1 MNIKDIP
8 LICVNF
14 NQKSYLIGLVNQ
26 FRFYYPQNPVWIVDN
41 GSNYEP
47 LISFYQNNLE
57 KDIELHLYP
66 DNDFIGNLNKF
77 ISFKKPEYYILSD
90 VDLQIH
96 STTPPNFLEIFK
108 TAIDSHGFHHAGFG
122 LITDDI
128 PAWNPKA
135 GWIQGDEKALLT
147 QPVTITHE
155 GKEYHGHKAA
165 LDTTFS
171 LWKRDNGGWKS
182 PLDGESWGNS
192 LRLFQAYHLP
202 FYLDATR
209 LNPEMQHYYATCK
222 RRELGQPS
230 AGRTH
235 YAPDGV

>member
-8 LICVNF
+8 IIIPNF
-14 NQKSYLIGLVNQ
+14 NQLTYLRNLINQ
-26 FRFYYPQNPVWIVDN
+26 IRWYYPENSIQVVDN
-41 GSNYEP
+41 GSTYEP
-47 LISFYQNNLE
+47 LLEFYEDAPLW
-57 KDIELHLYP
+57 LHVFKYKE
-66 DNDFIGNLNKF
+66 NDFVANLKDHLNGH
-77 ISFKKPEYYILSD
+77 PAEYYVITDPDLS
-90 VDLQIH
+90 IH
-96 STTPPNFLEIFK
+96 PATPPNFLEVFK
-108 TAIDSHGFHHAGFG
+108 TAIDVYGFHHAGFG
-122 LITDDI
+122 LITYDI
-128 PAWNPKA
+128 PAWNPKV
-135 GWIQGDEKALLT
+135 GWIQVDERALLSK
-147 QPVTITHE
+147 PVTITHE
-155 GKEYHGHKAA
+155 GKDYYGHRAA

-182 PLDGESWGNS
+182 PMDGASWGNS
-192 LRLFQAYHLP
+192 LRLFQAFHLP